1 MDASVV
7 KITTYEELQ
16 KRIEFLDGLKE
27 EQELILKEDNKK
39 VYASMQPANMVKRAL
54 AKMKEDRELKHDAA
68 SLGLNMALE
77 YVIGK
82 VFKKNSSLGAYLK
95 STVVEQVAG
104 FVLDKYG
111 DKIQGIVSGLLA
123 KFVAFI
129 QRKESKES

>member
-27 EQELILKEDNKK
+27 EQELILKEDIKK

-82 VFKKNSSLGAYLK
+82 VFKKNSSLGAYFK

-111 DKIQGIVSGLLA
+111 DKRQGIVSGLLA
-123 KFVAFI
+123 KFVSFI